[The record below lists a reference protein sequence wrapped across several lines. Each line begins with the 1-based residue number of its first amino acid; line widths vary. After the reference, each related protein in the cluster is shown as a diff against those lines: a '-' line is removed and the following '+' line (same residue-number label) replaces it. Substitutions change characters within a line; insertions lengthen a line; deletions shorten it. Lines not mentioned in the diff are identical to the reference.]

1 MASGT
6 YIYARKAI
14 AEGNIDLATD
24 TLRLLLYNT
33 TSTIGTT
40 NPRGSSSS
48 ANKGFG
54 DSGVDTVSD
63 FTTLGEYLPGDS
75 GSSSTRVTTA
85 VTASFDEANNRVLY
99 SASGAISY
107 GSLAAATLEAKGVLL
122 FARTKKATAT
132 FTFGDTEFDDVDNAT
147 ITLVDYAGKSVTY
160 RISNDAGAT
169 EVTDFNSGANIAAC
183 TANFKIAV
191 EHASN
196 HNGTITVTDSGS
208 GVVVLTQNVPGHGG
222 NTTIT
227 TAANF
232 DNICDVNPP
241 TGFTGGGGDS
251 GSDSTS
257 LDIPIAAI
265 EFPSSVN
272 GNGSTFSVQFT
283 DSNAIFSI

>member
-6 YIYARKAI
+6 YIFARKAI
-14 AEGNIDLATD
+14 AEGILDLSND
-24 TLRLLLYNT
+24 GLRLLLYNT

-54 DSGVDTVSD
+54 DSGVDAVAD

-75 GSSSTRVTTA
+75 SSSSTRVTTA
-85 VTASFDEANNRVLY
+85 VTASFDEDNNRVLF
-99 SASGAISY
+99 STAGAVSF

-122 FARTKKATAT
+122 FARTQKATAT

-147 ITLVDYAGKSVTY
+147 ITLVDYAGLSKTY

-169 EVTDFNSGANIAAC
+169 AVTDFNSGANIAAC

-191 EHASN
+191 EHADN
-196 HNGTITVTDSGS
+196 HNGSITVTDSGS
-208 GVVVLTQNVPGHGG
+208 GVVVLTQNVAGHAG
-222 NTTIT
+222 NTAIT

-241 TGFTGGGGDS
+241 SGFTNGGADS
-251 GSDSTS
+251 GSDNTA